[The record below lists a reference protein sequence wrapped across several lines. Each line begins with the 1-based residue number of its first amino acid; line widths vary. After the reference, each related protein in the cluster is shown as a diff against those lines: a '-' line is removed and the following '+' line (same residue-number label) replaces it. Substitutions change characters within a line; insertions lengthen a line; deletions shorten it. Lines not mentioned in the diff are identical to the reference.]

1 MKRRIFL
8 GVAGTALAGT
18 AAITLLPE
26 GPAKT
31 VAAHG
36 TSVENALLELER
48 RWMEAMVQ
56 RDEATLRNL
65 MADDFKRIEK
75 PWPNVSMF
83 KPQWIGNAVRW
94 YRIEVFKP
102 LSSSVRV
109 SGNSAIVTSR
119 YRWRGGLGEVPV
131 NEIVTAEDTW
141 EQRNGRWQVVLQ
153 FISKTEK
160 AGQTDK
166 PVARRKVIKVD
177 PVILGAYVGK
187 YQFGPSRIL
196 TISHEDGRLIH
207 TGSGGHRAE
216 LLPET
221 TSRFFRKDA
230 GVLTTFIK
238 KDGQVTHV
246 VHRHTN
252 GRESLGKR
260 IA

>member
-1 MKRRIFL
+1 MRRRAFL
-8 GVAGTALAGT
+8 RVAGSGLTAT
-18 AAITLLPE
+18 AVTKLLTCE
-26 GPAKT
+26 TASAT
-31 VAAHG
+31 
-36 TSVENALLELER
+36 TSVESLVMDLER
-48 RWMEAMVQ
+48 KWMDAMVR
-56 RDEATLRNL
+56 RDEAALRSL

-75 PWPNVSMF
+75 PWPNISVF
-83 KPQWIGNAVRW
+83 KPQWVGNAVRW
-94 YRIEVFKP
+94 YRIELFKY
-102 LSSSVRV
+102 LNSSVRV
-109 SGNSAIVTSR
+109 SGNTAVLSSR
-119 YRWRGGLGEVPV
+119 YRWRGALGEVPV

-160 AGQTDK
+160 VGHTDK
-166 PVARRKVIKVD
+166 PVARRKAIKVD
-177 PVILGAYVGK
+177 SVILGAYVGK

-196 TISHEDGRLIH
+196 TVSHEEGRLIH
-207 TGSGGHRAE
+207 TGSGGHSAE

-252 GRESLGKR
+252 GRESIGKR